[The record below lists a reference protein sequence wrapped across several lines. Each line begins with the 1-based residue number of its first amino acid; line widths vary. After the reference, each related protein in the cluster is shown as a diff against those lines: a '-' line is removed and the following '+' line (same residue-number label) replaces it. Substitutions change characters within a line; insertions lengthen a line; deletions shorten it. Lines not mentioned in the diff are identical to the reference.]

1 MIKNEKKIKN
11 YSTNL
16 NDYSFIKI
24 HEVIKKEKLI
34 LKVFS
39 IIDK

>member
-11 YSTNL
+11 YSTNF

-24 HEVIKKEKLI
+24 HEFILKEKLI

-39 IIDK
+39 IIEK